1 MYPSFLFLMCLYFT
15 KISNIE
21 DRMVDDFSEK
31 MKELKLIGK
40 RNDTRFFVESSIRLL
55 QMVD

>member
-1 MYPSFLFLMCLYFT
+1 MYLYFA

-21 DRMVDDFSEK
+21 DRMVDHFSEK

-40 RNDTRFFVESSIRLL
+40 INDTRFFVESSIRLL
-55 QMVD
+55 QMVY